1 MSRLL
6 FFLTGYLLKAI
17 LSLRYHVET
26 KNLKTLFDRGYHK
39 KGGVLFLPNHVAQID
54 SLILNAFLIGHFR
67 PRPIV
72 VTHFYFLKG
81 AHFLMR
87 WIGAIPIPDFKTS
100 ANRWKIKEVE
110 RVLQKVKKGMEQREN
125 FLIYPSGRLKTS
137 GLESLGGNSL
147 VHRLLLRAPEAKIVL
162 VRITGLWGSSFSCAI
177 SDKTSD
183 FWGGVL
189 GGIKVLLKNGLFF
202 TPRRKIT
209 VEFSLAP
216 RDFPRGG
223 SRKEVNRYLENW
235 LNQYPSEE
243 GGAPQEKEAL
253 KLVSFSRF
261 FEDVP
266 SVNSLKEV
274 KKRKEAA
281 KIPANIRDDLLA
293 ELAHLS
299 GRSIKKI
306 DENSDLVK
314 DLGLDSLDHANI
326 QVFLE
331 KKHGFQ
337 TAPLGTIHTVG
348 DLFQQVAKQEIEEH
362 VEIEEQKKGA
372 KWPKERGRFPAHYA
386 EGETIQEVFLNS
398 CDRMK
403 SDVACGDRLF
413 GFITYRQLKMRVLIL
428 ARYISQTFPDPY
440 LGVIL
445 PASLGAYVT
454 ILAIL
459 MAGKTPVLLNWTAGS
474 RSLNFAH
481 HLLKLEVALSSRRFL
496 EGVESLDLGLF
507 EDRITLLDDFRQN
520 ISLWDKLF
528 GLFLSRK
535 KSAKLI
541 EYFHLKSVKPDHQTV
556 ILFTSGTENYPK
568 AVPLSHR
575 NLIANHKAAL
585 SVVDLNS
592 SDVFLNFLPPFHAFG
607 LSAAALLPLLSG
619 IRVFFSPDPTNSKKI
634 AEECDSLGI
643 TLVCATPSFFLNL
656 FEVATPDQLRSVRM
670 FVSGAEKAPKQ
681 LFDLVNRLEGDRRL
695 IEGYGITEC
704 SPIVTLAQSG
714 KASKG
719 VGIPIPGVE
728 LRIIDKERGR
738 ALSPSETGEI
748 CIKGPNVFEGYLGEN
763 VSNPFVEIEG
773 EQWYRSGDLGSI
785 KEDGTLLL
793 AGRIS
798 RFIKIAGEMVSLL
811 AMEEEIAHAARKEG
825 WIEEED
831 KEVALVLGVIEKEL
845 HRPLLVLFATF
856 DISTKK
862 VNEILRNA
870 GFGSI
875 VKIQRVERVE
885 QIPMTG
891 TGKVHFHRISERLK
905 EMACT

>member
-6 FFLTGYLLKAI
+6 FFLTGFFLKA
-17 LSLRYHVET
+17 LFSLRYRVEE
-26 KNLKTLFDRGYHK
+26 KHLKTLFDRGYHK

-54 SLILNAFLIGHFR
+54 SLILNALLIGHFR
-67 PRPIV
+67 PRPVV

-87 WIGAIPIPDFKTS
+87 WIGAIPIPDFKAS
-100 ANRWKIKEVE
+100 ANRWKIKQVE
-110 RVLQKVKKGMEQREN
+110 RVLEKVRKGMEQREN

-137 GLESLGGNSL
+137 GIESLGGNSL
-147 VHRLLLRAPEAKIVL
+147 VHRLLLRAPQTKIVL
-162 VRITGLWGSSFSCAI
+162 VRITGLWGSSFSRAI
-177 SDKTSD
+177 SDKTPD
-183 FWGGVL
+183 FWSSVL

-202 TPRRKIT
+202 TPRRKVT
-209 VEFSLAP
+209 VDFSLAP
-216 RDFPRGG
+216 QDFPRDG
-223 SRKEVNRYLENW
+223 SRKELNRYLENW
-235 LNQYPSEE
+235 LNQYASEE
-243 GGAPQEKEAL
+243 GGAPQKKEEL
-253 KLVSFSRF
+253 KLVSFSCF

-266 SVNSLKEV
+266 SVNSLKKV
-274 KKRKEAA
+274 KEKKEAA
-281 KIPANIRDDLLA
+281 NIPANIRNDLLA

-299 GRSIKKI
+299 GRSIKEI

-314 DLGLDSLDHANI
+314 ELGLDSLDHANI

-337 TAPLGTIHTVG
+337 MAPLGTIQTVG
-348 DLFQQVAKQEIEEH
+348 DLFHQVAKEEIEEH
-362 VEIEEQKKGA
+362 VEIEEPKKED
-372 KWPKERGRFPAHYA
+372 KWLKEQRRFAAHYA

-398 CDRMK
+398 CGRMK
-403 SDVACGDRLF
+403 SNIACGDRLF
-413 GFITYRQLKMRVLIL
+413 GFITYHQLKMRVLIL
-428 ARYISQTFPDPY
+428 ARYISKTFPDPH

-445 PASLGAYVT
+445 PSSLGAYVT

-481 HLLKLEVALSSRRFL
+481 HLLKLEVALSFRRFL

-520 ISLWDKLF
+520 ISLWDKFF
-528 GLFLSRK
+528 GFFLSRK
-535 KSAKLI
+535 KSSKLI
-541 EYFHLKSVKPDHQTV
+541 EYFRLKRIKSDQQAV

-575 NLIANHKAAL
+575 NLITNHKAAL

-619 IRVFFSPDPTNSKKI
+619 IRVFFSPDPTNSTRI
-634 AEECDSLGI
+634 AKECDSLGI
-643 TLVCATPSFFLNL
+643 TLVCATPSFFSNL
-656 FEVATPDQLRSVRM
+656 FKVACPYQLRSVRM
-670 FVSGAEKAPKQ
+670 FVSGSEKAPKR

-719 VGIPIPGVE
+719 VGTPIPGVE
-728 LRIIDKERGR
+728 LRIIDKETGQRV
-738 ALSPSETGEI
+738 SPLETGEI
-748 CIKGPNVFEGYLGEN
+748 CIKGPNVFEGYMGEN
-763 VSNPFVEIEG
+763 VSSPFFEIEG
-773 EQWYRSGDLGSI
+773 ERWYRSGDLGSI
-785 KEDGTLLL
+785 REDGTLLL

-811 AMEEEIAHAARKEG
+811 AMEEEIARAAQKEG
-825 WIEEED
+825 SIKEKD
-831 KEVALVLGVIEKEL
+831 KEVPLVLGVIEKEL
-845 HRPLLVLFATF
+845 DRPLLVLFATF
-856 DISTKK
+856 DISTQK
-862 VNEILRNA
+862 VNEILRSS

-891 TGKVHFHRISERLK
+891 TGKVHFHRINEKLK
-905 EMACT
+905 KMACI